1 MGIEERRH
9 REKEQRRNNILDAAE
24 RVFFAKGF
32 DVATMDEVADSAELS
47 KGTLYLYFKSKED
60 LYLGVNVRALEKLY
74 EILTHAESSE
84 LSGLDQ
90 LIVYGEAY
98 FKFAEDYPN
107 YFDTLLYFEAETF
120 DLNNPTACVKEYS
133 ELRQKISLQVKERII
148 KGIADGSL
156 RSDINP
162 PLIQLYL
169 WAASSG
175 LIQVMSKK
183 ADMIRAIHGIEPSL
197 LKDIYFHVVRHS
209 FGNGKP

>member
-9 REKEQRRNNILDAAE
+9 REKEQRRSNILDAAE
-24 RVFFAKGF
+24 RVFFAKGI
-32 DVATMDEVADSAELS
+32 DVATMDEVAESAELS

-74 EILTHAESSE
+74 EILTAAENQNV
-84 LSGLDQ
+84 SGMEQ
-90 LIVYGEAY
+90 LITYGEAY

-107 YFDTLLYFEAETF
+107 YFETLLYFEAETF
-120 DLNNPTACVKEYS
+120 DLNNPTVCVKEYS
-133 ELRQKISLQVKERII
+133 ELRQKIALQVKARIT

-183 ADMIRAIHGIEPSL
+183 ADMIQAIHGIDAKL
-197 LKDIYFHVVRHS
+197 LKDVYFHVVRHS
-209 FGNGKP
+209 FGTGK